1 MRRLLGGSFFI
12 TATIY
17 MAVSKPPDHITL
29 LAMLLCTVC
38 AMLVTTK
45 QYTWPVV
52 IGGIMIAGS
61 LVMQAALSYRCTDC
75 LKADALILCGI
86 VYLAV
91 FDKSGFKL
99 WTRGTAAGMTLI
111 LLTFFILAAP
121 AEQVLNTN
129 TASRYIQASDG
140 SSDTRLD
147 TAEKSVLLFNPK
159 CSACGEVTSK
169 LVQLDPYGEHWIPVQ
184 TGGNLQDGRDYLTGK
199 GYQGKLYI
207 TKWPGAVPA
216 LVTTQENSTVII
228 RSPDQM
234 IKIIGGGGN

>member
-1 MRRLLGGSFFI
+1 MRKLLGGSFFV
-12 TATIY
+12 AAAIY
-17 MAVSKPPDHITL
+17 MAVSKPIDPITL
-29 LAMLLCTVC
+29 LAMLLCAVC
-38 AMLVTTK
+38 AALATTK
-45 QYTWPVV
+45 QYAWSVV
-52 IGGIMIAGS
+52 LGGIMIAGS
-61 LVMQAALSYRCTDC
+61 LVMQVALSYRCTDC

-99 WTRGTAAGMTLI
+99 WTRGMAAGMTVI

-147 TAEKSVLLFNPK
+147 TAEKPVLLFSPK
-159 CSACGEVTSK
+159 CGACGEVTSK
-169 LVQLDPYGEHWIPVQ
+169 LVQIDPYGERWTPVQ
-184 TGGNLQDGRDYLTGK
+184 TGGSLQDGQNYLAGK
-199 GYQGKLYI
+199 GYKGKLYI

-216 LVTTQENSTVII
+216 LVTTQENSTAII

-234 IKIIGGGGN
+234 IKIIGGGEN